1 MCVKELLI
9 VLCSGILFHG
19 FTAKA
24 VSKRKW
30 KISFSIQLLMHG
42 IGSVNKTPN
51 PKQFLICKCS
61 IRCQY
66 LGLELKMIF
75 ISPVTKLSVFSGPVL
90 HRCCPIRLQLAILM
104 FFGFVVVYA
113 LRVNFSVAMVAMV
126 NTSDS
131 KRVLNHSVV
140 RACPLPSGKDN
151 TSDTFVQ
158 PEGVRGFRFPFLD
171 LFFLHTMPFYFC
183 WEENV
188 KSDCFFPDTSVSL
201 GPRDPGLA
209 LGRLLLWLPLHS
221 DPRGLPVRPL
231 WR

>member
-1 MCVKELLI
+1 MPGI
-9 VLCSGILFHG
+9 V
-19 FTAKA
+19 
-24 VSKRKW
+24 
-30 KISFSIQLLMHG
+30 
-42 IGSVNKTPN
+42 SVNKSPN

-61 IRCQY
+61 ICCQY
-66 LGLELKMIF
+66 LGLELKMLF
-75 ISPVTKLSVFSGPVL
+75 ISPVTKLSVFSEPVL
-90 HRCCPIRLQLAILM
+90 HRCCPIRLQLATLM

-171 LFFLHTMPFYFC
+171 LFFLHTMPFYFGTFSAATREC
-183 WEENV
+183 KEGWFC
-188 KSDCFFPDTSVSL
+188 SRYLSIFGTQR
-201 GPRDPGLA
+201 PRDGSWEDSSLATFALRSQGATCQAIMEVGSSWVWVFSALLSSPCSHHSLPSWGQPGCL
-209 LGRLLLWLPLHS
+209 S
-221 DPRGLPVRPL
+221 
-231 WR
+231 